1 MFTNCPF
8 CGFLVALDAQGQPL
22 PRCPNCAQRLR
33 DDDTAAAA
41 VESHSA
47 KAVEHTATPAADGDV
62 VDHTAPAKPAEPVS
76 REPQPSA
83 ADNAQKGGDE
93 GSQPAPT
100 PVDIGEPTPAPKPAA
115 AALPIA
121 TEPPAPTA
129 EPAKADETATATSSV
144 STQPPPAPTT
154 HRDARSAP
162 AEALVIP
169 APTSSRDG
177 TTADAATAPH
187 SPAPPTPAGPQMAA
201 QDGTESAT
209 APTLQSSDAGPAVD
223 TAETPV
229 STEAAP
235 APSDTAASKPA
246 ETAFADPVEEPPT
259 APAADVETAESN
271 AGASEQA
278 AAHAEPAASP
288 KPRKR
293 AAAAAP
299 SFAQAAR
306 SLPPVDRKRRA
317 IEIGAVAGLSL
328 LLAIQLLVADRAR
341 LAGDA
346 RWRPLVTSL
355 CGALGCSLP
364 PWREPT
370 AFRVVERDV
379 RARTPGVLRV
389 SARIRNEAR
398 WAQPWPMLQLTL
410 ADAHGREVA
419 TRLFTPGEYLGGTPT
434 QAQLGSGQDASLSMD
449 IIEPGPQAVAFTLDF
464 K

>member
-33 DDDTAAAA
+33 GDNTAAAA
-41 VESHSA
+41 VESDSA
-47 KAVEHTATPAADGDV
+47 KAVEHTATHAPDGDV
-62 VDHTAPAKPAEPVS
+62 VDHTTPAKPAEPVS
-76 REPQPSA
+76 PEPQPSA
-83 ADNAQKGGDE
+83 ADNTQKGVDE
-93 GSQPAPT
+93 GSQPAPP
-100 PVDIGEPTPAPKPAA
+100 PVDIAEHTPVPKPAA

-121 TEPPAPTA
+121 PAPPAPAA
-129 EPAKADETATATSSV
+129 EPAKADEVATATASI
-144 STQPPPAPTT
+144 STDPPPAPTT
-154 HRDARSAP
+154 HRDAEPTP

-169 APTSSRDG
+169 APTLSRDG
-177 TTADAATAPH
+177 TAAGAATASQIPD
-187 SPAPPTPAGPQMAA
+187 PTAPTEPQMAA
-201 QDGTESAT
+201 QDATEPAT
-209 APTLQSSDAGPAVD
+209 ALAPDFSDAAPAVD
-223 TAETPV
+223 TAETLGP
-229 STEAAP
+229 TEAAP

-246 ETAFADPVEEPPT
+246 ETTSAAQVEESPT
-259 APAADVETAESN
+259 APAADAETAESN

-278 AAHAEPAASP
+278 AAPAEPAASP

-306 SLPPVDRKRRA
+306 SVPPVDRKRRA

-355 CGALGCSLP
+355 CGALGCSVP
-364 PWREPT
+364 PWREAT

-419 TRLFTPGEYLGGTPT
+419 TRLFSPGEYLGGTPT

-449 IIEPGPQAVAFTLDF
+449 IIEPGPQAVAFTFDF

>member
-33 DDDTAAAA
+33 DDDAAAAA
-41 VESHSA
+41 VESESA

-76 REPQPSA
+76 PEPQPST
-83 ADNAQKGGDE
+83 ADNAQQGVDE
-93 GSQPAPT
+93 GSQPAP
-100 PVDIGEPTPAPKPAA
+100 PPMDIAEPTPVPKPAA
-115 AALPIA
+115 AALPI
-121 TEPPAPTA
+121 TSEPPAPAA
-129 EPAKADETATATSSV
+129 EPAKADEVATATASV
-144 STQPPPAPTT
+144 STQPAPAPTT
-154 HRDARSAP
+154 HRDARPPP
-162 AEALVIP
+162 AEAPVIP
-169 APTSSRDG
+169 APTSSRDD

-187 SPAPPTPAGPQMAA
+187 SPAAPTPQMAA
-201 QDGTESAT
+201 QDATESAT
-209 APTLQSSDAGPAVD
+209 APTLERSDAGAVVD
-223 TAETPV
+223 AAETPL

-246 ETAFADPVEEPPT
+246 ETASADALEEPPT
-259 APAADVETAESN
+259 TPAADVKPAESN

-278 AAHAEPAASP
+278 AAPAEPAASP

-306 SLPPVDRKRRA
+306 SVSPVDRKRRA

-346 RWRPLVTSL
+346 RWRPLVTSM

-449 IIEPGPQAVAFTLDF
+449 IIEPGPQAVAFTFDF